1 MQSVD
6 DLSKSVQE
14 TRLMASHVYGQ
25 GKEDGLIHNPP
36 GSSNADTLV
45 LIVDDNEINRYLL
58 SRLLKQQGYAVV
70 VAEDGLRGLTMMRN
84 QCPDL
89 VLLDIVMPEL
99 NGYQVL
105 EQVRTDPVL
114 RHTPIV
120 IITAVDDIESVI
132 RCIELGAEDYL
143 FKPFNPVL
151 LKARIDASLE
161 KKRLRDHEQAYLK
174 QLEEEQEKSER
185 LLLNILPKPIAD
197 RLKQGQNVIAD
208 SFPEV
213 TVLFADIVGFTH
225 LSDLVSPTVLV
236 ELLNDIFSAF
246 DRLVEQY
253 DLEKIKTIGDSYMV
267 AGGLPL
273 PRADHA
279 EAIAAMA
286 LDMQQ
291 EIAKFQTEYVDPFYM
306 RIGIHTGPVV
316 AGVIGHKKFTYDM
329 WGDTVNIASRMELH
343 GIAGRIQVTEA
354 IYQRLQETFRFEP
367 RGYIDVKGKG
377 QMKTYFLVGK

>member
-1 MQSVD
+1 
-6 DLSKSVQE
+6 
-14 TRLMASHVYGQ
+14 MASHVYGQ
-25 GKEDGLIHNPP
+25 GKEDGVIHNPP

-84 QCPDL
+84 QRPDL

-208 SFPEV
+208 SFLDV

-225 LSDLVSPTVLV
+225 LSDFVSPTVLV

-246 DRLVEQY
+246 DRLVERY

-291 EIAKFQTEYVDPFYM
+291 EIAKFQTEYADQFHM

-343 GIAGRIQVTEA
+343 GVAGRIQVTETT
-354 IYQRLQETFRFEP
+354 YQRLQDGFRFEP

-377 QMKTYFLVGK
+377 QMKTYFLVGQ